1 MTASRDNLFTA
12 TFFAMSAFS
21 FTVFLSAFQLFPTA
35 PFRIVAL
42 GGTKF
47 QAGLFLGFLTFASA
61 LSAPFTGALADR
73 FGRRRTLVAS
83 SLVIAGFAAAYLVT
97 ESPGSM
103 LALAF
108 AHGVFWSGLLSASGA
123 YATEL
128 MPVSRHAE
136 GISYWGM
143 ASTLAVAVAPS
154 LGLWLW
160 RGGWVPVCIS
170 VGVLNLGM
178 AAIAWALPDDR
189 KHRSPHPPA
198 PRGGRWHDILEWRV
212 TVVAFTMFLY
222 SFGYG
227 GITSFVALYTEAN
240 GVAPRGL
247 YFTVFALTIMLTRPF
262 TGRLAD
268 RIGHLRVFVPGVVLG
283 TLGYVILA
291 AGGSRPYLVLSA
303 LAFGTGFGSAYPIFA
318 AHVLNHVSPAR
329 RAAAF
334 GGILAALDTG
344 IGSGSM
350 SLGWV
355 IEHYGFRPAFG
366 LAAVV
371 ASLSVPYLLLVEPR
385 MFGARRGA
393 QPTRN

>member
-1 MTASRDNLFTA
+1 MTSSRDQLFTP
-12 TFFAMSAFS
+12 TFFAMCAFS

-35 PFRIVAL
+35 PFRILSL
-42 GGTKF
+42 GGTTF
-47 QAGLFLGFLTFASA
+47 TAGLFLGLLTYASA
-61 LSAPFTGALADR
+61 LSAPFTGAIADR
-73 FGRRRTLVAS
+73 LGRRRTLIGC
-83 SLVIAGFAAAYLVT
+83 SLVIFGCAVGYLVT
-97 ESPGSM
+97 GSPGSM

-128 MPVSRHAE
+128 MPAARRAE
-136 GISYWGM
+136 GISYWGL

-154 LGLWLW
+154 IGLWLW
-160 RGGWVPVCIS
+160 RGGWVPVCVS
-170 VGVLNLGM
+170 VGLLNLGM
-178 AAIAWALPDDR
+178 AAIAWRLPDDR
-189 KHRSPHPPA
+189 QQRTVSA
-198 PRGGRWHDILEWRV
+198 ATVAGRWHDVLEWRV

-247 YFTVFALTIMLTRPF
+247 YFTVFALTIIVTRPF

-268 RIGHLRVFVPGVVLG
+268 RVGPVRVFVPAVVLG
-283 TLGYVILA
+283 TLGYVLLA
-291 AGGSRPYLVLSA
+291 AGGSRLHLVLSA
-303 LAFGTGFGSAYPIFA
+303 VVFGAGFGSAYPAFV
-318 AHVLNHVSPAR
+318 AHMLTHVSPAR

-334 GGILAALDTG
+334 GGVLAALDTG

-355 IEHYGFRPAFG
+355 ISHYGFQTAFG
-366 LAAVV
+366 LAAAV
-371 ASLSVPYLLLVEPR
+371 ASLAVPYFLVVEPR
-385 MFGARRGA
+385 MFRPGPAP
-393 QPTRN
+393 QDIRN

>member
-1 MTASRDNLFTA
+1 MTASRDRLFTA
-12 TFFAMSAFS
+12 TFFTMSGFS

-35 PFRIVAL
+35 PFRILAL
-42 GGTKF
+42 GGTKVE
-47 QAGLFLGFLTFASA
+47 AGLFLGFLTYASA

-73 FGRRRTLVAS
+73 FGRRRTLVTC
-83 SLVIAGFAAAYLVT
+83 SLIIAGFAAAYLVT

-128 MPVSRHAE
+128 MPVSRRAE
-136 GISYWGM
+136 GISYWGL

-154 LGLWLW
+154 IGLWLW

-170 VGVLNLGM
+170 VGTLNLGM

-189 KHRSPHPPA
+189 AHRNPHPPILGA
-198 PRGGRWHDILEWRV
+198 GRWHDILEWRV

-227 GITSFVALYTEAN
+227 GVTSFVALYTEAN
-240 GVAPRGL
+240 GVSPRGL
-247 YFTVFALTIMLTRPF
+247 YFTVFALTIILTRPF

-268 RIGHLRVFVPGVVLG
+268 RVGPVRVFVPAVALG
-283 TLGYVILA
+283 TLGYVLLA
-291 AGGSRPYLVLSA
+291 AGGSRLYLVLSA
-303 LAFGTGFGSAYPIFA
+303 LVFGAGFGSAYPAFV
-318 AHVLNHVSPAR
+318 AHVLKHVSSAR

-355 IEHYGFRPAFG
+355 IEHHGFRPAFG

-371 ASLSVPYLLLVEPR
+371 ASLAVPYFLLVEPR
-385 MFGARRGA
+385 MFRERADP
-393 QPTRN
+393 QPIRN